1 MIKCITF
8 DLDNTLWP
16 CEEVILNAEQK
27 AYEWF
32 DMNCPNISK
41 NLSKEEIREFLV
53 SEAKKKPEYSHN
65 LTFLRLN
72 GYRNLLKNY
81 NYSEK
86 LSEELMEL
94 YLNYRNKVNFY
105 DNVLETLTEL
115 KNLFILGTIS
125 NGNSSLAKIG
135 IRDFFSFEIKSEDVG
150 VKKPDSIIFEHA
162 IKASGVKPEN
172 IIHVGDNYVNDICGA
187 KGVDMNYLWIN
198 HEQIKEHNIESKYI
212 VNSFQEVKNCILS
225 NYKMED
231 I

>member
-65 LTFLRLN
+65 WTFLRLN
-72 GYRNLLKNY
+72 GYKNLLKNY

-86 LSEELMEL
+86 LLAHQRRAHSQLSHK
-94 YLNYRNKVNFY
+94 YDRNQWGQSVQQSAVHQTPFGNYGTG
-105 DNVLETLTEL
+105 VLFL
-115 KNLFILGTIS
+115 K
-125 NGNSSLAKIG
+125 
-135 IRDFFSFEIKSEDVG
+135 E
-150 VKKPDSIIFEHA
+150 
-162 IKASGVKPEN
+162 
-172 IIHVGDNYVNDICGA
+172 
-187 KGVDMNYLWIN
+187 
-198 HEQIKEHNIESKYI
+198 
-212 VNSFQEVKNCILS
+212 
-225 NYKMED
+225 
-231 I
+231 

>member
-32 DMNCPNISK
+32 HINCPNISN
-41 NLSKEEIREFLV
+41 NLSKEEIREFLLN
-53 SEAKKKPEYSHN
+53 EAKKKPEYSHD

-72 GYRNLLKNY
+72 GYKNLLKNY
-81 NYSEK
+81 NYSEN
-86 LSEELMEL
+86 LSQELMEL
-94 YLNYRNKVNFY
+94 YLDYRNKVNFY

-115 KNLFILGTIS
+115 KNSFILGTIS

-135 IRDFFSFEIKSEDVG
+135 ISDFFSFEIKSEDIG
-150 VKKPDSIIFEHA
+150 VKKPDSIIFDHA
-162 IKASGVKPEN
+162 IKASGVEPEN

-187 KGVDMNYLWIN
+187 QTAKMNYLWIN
-198 HEQIKEHNIESKYI
+198 HEQIIEHDIDSKYV
-212 VNSFQEVKNCILS
+212 VNSFQEVRDCIFN
-225 NYKMED
+225 NYNLED